1 MWAQVDPA
9 RLTESW
15 LPFLQRLLTILRGA
29 QLAAARSADVY
40 TDRALYEQGFSVHA
54 EGRVSAD
61 ALVGVA
67 SDGRPLESLLLNP
80 VIAAKV
86 AIRSQLQD
94 TGRLHLDQV
103 MATGQA
109 SLDMTLR
116 TQVADAGRA
125 ADGVA
130 IAARPKVGYVRMV
143 VGDSCPRCIILAGRW
158 YRYDAGFERH
168 PQCDCTQIPSAE
180 NAAGD
185 LATDPQL
192 AFEHGRVKGLS
203 EADTKAIRAGADMAQ
218 VVNAHSGMYVAGAR
232 KLTRTGTTHHALAGR
247 RLAGKVRLMPEQIY
261 REATSREDA
270 VRLLKLHGYLV

>member
-29 QLAAARSADVY
+29 QYAAASQADIY
-40 TDRALYEQGFSVHA
+40 TDSVLYAQGMDA
-54 EGRVSAD
+54 PAAGRVAAG
-61 ALVGVA
+61 ALSGVA
-67 SDGRPLESLLLNP
+67 SDGRPLETLLLNP
-80 VIAAKV
+80 VIASKT
-86 AIRSQLQD
+86 AILQGAD
-94 TGRLHLDQV
+94 ASKA

-109 SLDMTLR
+109 ALEMTLR

-232 KLTRTGTTHHALAGR
+232 KLTRTGTTHHAFAGR
-247 RLAGKVRLMPEQIY
+247 RLAGNVRLMPEQIY